1 MIGCREFSAP
11 RKPGSTNKTG
21 SHPMT
26 ARFVYT
32 DPPKKSIPLKFNKI
46 QNIDKKLK
54 FKED

>member
-1 MIGCREFSAP
+1 
-11 RKPGSTNKTG
+11 
-21 SHPMT
+21 MT
-26 ARFVYT
+26 ARFVRT